1 MKRSTLLKLLLF
13 VGAAAG
19 TAKGQVIN
27 FHNATQGTIPG
38 YNQLYYGQGA
48 YVDTGNN
55 VWNGFS
61 AATYA
66 GGGPGSTL
74 FYGNNN
80 HYPASGGNPG
90 NPYAAYGSHGT
101 VTGMGP
107 VLFGTG
113 GTIDGSGNPTSV
125 PAGNATSRGFLSP
138 VTLSMN
144 YGFDNGATAG
154 STLGTPSWLLT
165 CAAVVN
171 GASPGVGTANNPL
184 GSFTLH
190 HVAAGTYNLFLYGEN
205 YDANRGAAFSLAA
218 ANGGIPVGGLTS
230 TFNTGN
236 RNSLV
241 LGDNYVEFVGV
252 TPDAN
257 GDISGLW
264 GAVSNPI
271 SGFSGEGDFNGLQL
285 VTVPEPGAIAL
296 LGLGLTGLFLVRR
309 RK

>member
-1 MKRSTLLKLLLF
+1 
-13 VGAAAG
+13 
-19 TAKGQVIN
+19 
-27 FHNATQGTIPG
+27 
-38 YNQLYYGQGA
+38 
-48 YVDTGNN
+48 
-55 VWNGFS
+55 
-61 AATYA
+61 
-66 GGGPGSTL
+66 
-74 FYGNNN
+74 
-80 HYPASGGNPG
+80 
-90 NPYAAYGSHGT
+90 
-101 VTGMGP
+101 
-107 VLFGTG
+107 FGTG

-125 PAGNATSRGFLSP
+125 PAGKATSRGFLSP

-171 GASPGVGTANNPL
+171 GASPGVGTASNPL

-264 GAVSNPI
+264 G
-271 SGFSGEGDFNGLQL
+271 
-285 VTVPEPGAIAL
+285 
-296 LGLGLTGLFLVRR
+296 
-309 RK
+309 